1 MPSPSPSI
9 STAAVLDHQVPTV
22 PPRQRPTPGAVRPTA
37 TDPAVVKR
45 AVKAAA
51 LGNAMEWFDFGVY
64 SYIAVTLGKVFFP
77 SGNPTAQ
84 LLSTFGAFAAAF
96 LVRPIGGMVFG
107 PLGDRVGRQKILALT
122 MIMMAAGTFAIGLI
136 PSYAAIGVGAPLLLL
151 AARLVQGF
159 STGGEYAGAS
169 TFIAEYAPDKRRG
182 FLGSWLEFG
191 TLAGYIGGAGL
202 VTLMT
207 ALLSDDAMLSW
218 GWRVPFLI
226 AGPMGIIGLYL
237 RMRLEETPAF
247 AAEAAKAEASAAERR
262 AKVPL
267 REMIVGQWKALL
279 LCVALVLVFNVTDY
293 MLLSYMP
300 SYLTSELKY
309 DETHGL
315 LVVLGVMALMMIVQP
330 FAGALTDRVGRR
342 PVIAAG
348 CAGFLLLSVPALL
361 LIRDGSL
368 VAVALGMG
376 GAGAAA
382 GVLHRG
388 HAGRAAGAVPDAGAV
403 RVAVDRVQR
412 VRVPVRRDDAAGGD
426 GADRGDG
433 EHDDARVLH
442 DGRGRGRRGRRVV
455 HDGVGG
461 AATAGV
467 CAGGVTRP
475 HAQFPAPLFTGVP
488 VTPFARRSPRPL
500 WHRGAGDAPCAQF
513 PAPLCLCLGHPFH
526 LRAGGRRSRSSPR
539 PLMWRGHRFHL
550 RAGGGHSR
558 SSPRPCGHLRAGGGS
573 RAVPRAPVV
582 TCGPVGGLSRSSP
595 RP

>member
-1 MPSPSPSI
+1 
-9 STAAVLDHQVPTV
+9 L
-22 PPRQRPTPGAVRPTA
+22 PTPTPTA
-37 TDPAVVKR
+37 IPTAPAAPVPAPARPAAPQEATVIDPALVRR

-96 LVRPIGGMVFG
+96 LVRPLGGMVFG
-107 PLGDRVGRQKILALT
+107 PLGDRIGRQKVLAIT

-136 PSYAAIGVGAPLLLL
+136 PSYATIGVGAPILLL

-182 FLGSWLEFG
+182 FFGSWLEFG

-207 ALLSDDAMLSW
+207 ALLSTDDLLSW

-247 AAEAAKAEASAAERR
+247 AAELEKAEADRP
-262 AKVPL
+262 KVPL
-267 REMIVGQWKALL
+267 REMIAGQWRTLL
-279 LCVALVLVFNVTDY
+279 LCMGLVLVFNVTDY

-315 LVVLGVMALMMIVQP
+315 LVVLGVMALMMVVQP
-330 FAGALTDRVGRR
+330 FAGALSDRIGRR

-348 CAGFLLLSVPALL
+348 CAGFLALSVPALL
-361 LIRDGSL
+361 LIRQGGL
-368 VAVALGMG
+368 LAVALGMG
-376 GAGAAA
+376 ALGLLLVCFTAAMPAALPALFPTRVRYGSLSIGFNVSVSLFGGTTPLVVTALVGATGNMMMPAYYMMAAA
-382 GVLHRG
+382 VIGGVAVWFMTES
-388 HAGRAAGAVPDAGAV
+388 AGRPLPGSAPAVEP
-403 RVAVDRVQR
+403 
-412 VRVPVRRDDAAGGD
+412 
-426 GADRGDG
+426 
-433 EHDDARVLH
+433 
-442 DGRGRGRRGRRVV
+442 
-455 HDGVGG
+455 
-461 AATAGV
+461 
-467 CAGGVTRP
+467 
-475 HAQFPAPLFTGVP
+475 
-488 VTPFARRSPRPL
+488 ARR
-500 WHRGAGDAPCAQF
+500 
-513 PAPLCLCLGHPFH
+513 
-526 LRAGGRRSRSSPR
+526 
-539 PLMWRGHRFHL
+539 
-550 RAGGGHSR
+550 
-558 SSPRPCGHLRAGGGS
+558 
-573 RAVPRAPVV
+573 
-582 TCGPVGGLSRSSP
+582 
-595 RP
+595 

>member
-1 MPSPSPSI
+1 M
-9 STAAVLDHQVPTV
+9 STASVVTPASVLQTRAAQAPDATV
-22 PPRQRPTPGAVRPTA
+22 
-37 TDPAVVKR
+37 TDPALVRR

-96 LVRPIGGMVFG
+96 LVRPLGGMVFG
-107 PLGDRVGRQKILALT
+107 PLGDRVGRQKVLALT

-136 PSYAAIGVGAPLLLL
+136 PSYATIGVGAPVLLL

-207 ALLSDDAMLSW
+207 ALLSADDLTSW
-218 GWRVPFLI
+218 GWRIPFLI
-226 AGPMGIIGLYL
+226 AGPMGLIGLYL

-247 AAEAAKAEASAAERR
+247 AAEVEKAEKDRP
-262 AKVPL
+262 KVPL
-267 REMIVGQWKALL
+267 REMVTGQWRALL
-279 LCVALVLVFNVTDY
+279 LCVGLVLVFNVTDY

-300 SYLTSELKY
+300 SYLTSELHY

-315 LVVLGVMALMMIVQP
+315 LVVLGVMTLMMIVQP

-361 LIRDGSL
+361 LIREGSL
-368 VAVALGMG
+368 LAVALGMG
-376 GAGAAA
+376 ALGLLLVCFTAAMPSALPALFPTKVRYGSLSIGFNVSVSLFGGTTPLVVTALIGATGDMMMPAYYMMAAA
-382 GVLHRG
+382 VIGGFAVWRMAES
-388 HAGRAAGAVPDAGAV
+388 AGRPLPGSAPSVAG
-403 RVAVDRVQR
+403 R
-412 VRVPVRRDDAAGGD
+412 
-426 GADRGDG
+426 
-433 EHDDARVLH
+433 
-442 DGRGRGRRGRRVV
+442 
-455 HDGVGG
+455 
-461 AATAGV
+461 
-467 CAGGVTRP
+467 
-475 HAQFPAPLFTGVP
+475 HAE
-488 VTPFARRSPRPL
+488 
-500 WHRGAGDAPCAQF
+500 
-513 PAPLCLCLGHPFH
+513 
-526 LRAGGRRSRSSPR
+526 
-539 PLMWRGHRFHL
+539 
-550 RAGGGHSR
+550 
-558 SSPRPCGHLRAGGGS
+558 
-573 RAVPRAPVV
+573 
-582 TCGPVGGLSRSSP
+582 
-595 RP
+595 

>member
-1 MPSPSPSI
+1 MATATAVTPS
-9 STAAVLDHQVPTV
+9 VQVPGPRAAAPAPTV
-22 PPRQRPTPGAVRPTA
+22 
-37 TDPAVVKR
+37 TDPALVKR

-96 LVRPIGGMVFG
+96 LVRPLGGLVFG
-107 PLGDRVGRQKILALT
+107 PLGDRVGRQKVLAVT

-136 PSYAAIGVGAPLLLL
+136 PSYATIGVGAPILLL

-169 TFIAEYAPDKRRG
+169 TFIAEYAPDKKRG
-182 FLGSWLEFG
+182 FFGSWLEFG

-207 ALLSDDAMLSW
+207 ALLSSDDLTAW
-218 GWRVPFLI
+218 GWRIPFLI

-247 AAEAAKAEASAAERR
+247 AAEMAKSERSR
-262 AKVPL
+262 PKVPL
-267 REMIVGQWKALL
+267 REMITGQWRALL
-279 LCVALVLVFNVTDY
+279 LCMALVLVFNVTDY

-315 LVVLGVMALMMIVQP
+315 LVVLGVMALMMVVQP

-348 CAGFLLLSVPALL
+348 CAGFLFLSVPALL

-368 VAVALGMG
+368 LAVALGMG
-376 GAGAAA
+376 ALGLLLVCFTAAMPAALPALFPTRVRYGSLSIGFNISVSLFGGTTPLVVTALIGATGNMMMPAYYMMAAA
-382 GVLHRG
+382 VIGGFAAWRMTET
-388 HAGRAAGAVPDAGAV
+388 AGRPLPGS
-403 RVAVDRVQR
+403 
-412 VRVPVRRDDAAGGD
+412 
-426 GADRGDG
+426 
-433 EHDDARVLH
+433 
-442 DGRGRGRRGRRVV
+442 
-455 HDGVGG
+455 
-461 AATAGV
+461 
-467 CAGGVTRP
+467 
-475 HAQFPAPLFTGVP
+475 AP
-488 VTPFARRSPRPL
+488 SIEE
-500 WHRGAGDAPCAQF
+500 
-513 PAPLCLCLGHPFH
+513 
-526 LRAGGRRSRSSPR
+526 SR
-539 PLMWRGHRFHL
+539 
-550 RAGGGHSR
+550 
-558 SSPRPCGHLRAGGGS
+558 
-573 RAVPRAPVV
+573 
-582 TCGPVGGLSRSSP
+582 
-595 RP
+595 

>member
-1 MPSPSPSI
+1 MATV
-9 STAAVLDHQVPTV
+9 TAVTPPPKARRATTARDTGDVTV
-22 PPRQRPTPGAVRPTA
+22 
-37 TDPAVVKR
+37 TDPALVKR

-96 LVRPIGGMVFG
+96 LVRPLGGMVFG
-107 PLGDRVGRQKILALT
+107 PLGDRVGRQKVLAVT

-136 PSYAAIGVGAPLLLL
+136 PSYATIGVGAPLLLL

-159 STGGEYAGAS
+159 STGGEYAGAT
-169 TFIAEYAPDKRRG
+169 TFIAEYAPDKKRG

-207 ALLSDDAMLSW
+207 ALLSSDDLTSW
-218 GWRVPFLI
+218 GWRIPFLI
-226 AGPMGIIGLYL
+226 AGPMGVIGLYL

-247 AAEAAKAEASAAERR
+247 AAEVEKAEAARP
-262 AKVPL
+262 KVPL
-267 REMIVGQWKALL
+267 REMVTGQWKALL
-279 LCVALVLVFNVTDY
+279 LCMGLVLVFNVTDY

-361 LIRDGSL
+361 LIRQGSL

-376 GAGAAA
+376 ALGLLLVCFTAAMPAALPALFPTRVRYGSLSIGFNVSVSLFGGTTPLVVTALIGMTGNMMMPAYYMMAAA
-382 GVLHRG
+382 VVGGFAVWRMSES
-388 HAGRAAGAVPDAGAV
+388 AGRPLPGSAPAVEE
-403 RVAVDRVQR
+403 R
-412 VRVPVRRDDAAGGD
+412 
-426 GADRGDG
+426 
-433 EHDDARVLH
+433 
-442 DGRGRGRRGRRVV
+442 
-455 HDGVGG
+455 
-461 AATAGV
+461 
-467 CAGGVTRP
+467 
-475 HAQFPAPLFTGVP
+475 
-488 VTPFARRSPRPL
+488 
-500 WHRGAGDAPCAQF
+500 
-513 PAPLCLCLGHPFH
+513 
-526 LRAGGRRSRSSPR
+526 
-539 PLMWRGHRFHL
+539 
-550 RAGGGHSR
+550 
-558 SSPRPCGHLRAGGGS
+558 
-573 RAVPRAPVV
+573 
-582 TCGPVGGLSRSSP
+582 
-595 RP
+595 

>member
-1 MPSPSPSI
+1 MSAAHVATASSPSVSSSASASAPPSG
-9 STAAVLDHQVPTV
+9 AEPTV
-22 PPRQRPTPGAVRPTA
+22 
-37 TDPAVVKR
+37 TDPALVRR

-96 LVRPIGGMVFG
+96 LVRPLGGMVFG
-107 PLGDRVGRQKILALT
+107 PLGDRVGRQKVLALT
-122 MIMMAAGTFAIGLI
+122 MILMAAGTFAIGLI
-136 PSYAAIGVGAPLLLL
+136 PSYATIGVWAPVLLL

-207 ALLSDDAMLSW
+207 ALLSDGDLTSW
-218 GWRVPFLI
+218 GWRIPFLI
-226 AGPMGIIGLYL
+226 AGPMGIVGLYL

-247 AAEAAKAEASAAERR
+247 AAEVAKAEKKRP
-262 AKVPL
+262 KVPL
-267 REMIVGQWKALL
+267 REMITGQWRALL
-279 LCVALVLVFNVTDY
+279 LCVGLVLVFNVTDY

-315 LVVLGVMALMMIVQP
+315 LVVLAVMALMMVVQP

-361 LIRDGSL
+361 LIREGSL
-368 VAVALGMG
+368 LAVGLGMAALGLLLVCFTASMPSALPALFPTRVRYGSLSIGFNISVSLFGGTTPLVVTALIGATGDMMMPAYYMMAAAVIGGVAVWFMTES
-376 GAGAAA
+376 
-382 GVLHRG
+382 
-388 HAGRAAGAVPDAGAV
+388 AGRPLPGSAPAVAPTT
-403 RVAVDRVQR
+403 
-412 VRVPVRRDDAAGGD
+412 
-426 GADRGDG
+426 
-433 EHDDARVLH
+433 DAR
-442 DGRGRGRRGRRVV
+442 
-455 HDGVGG
+455 
-461 AATAGV
+461 
-467 CAGGVTRP
+467 
-475 HAQFPAPLFTGVP
+475 
-488 VTPFARRSPRPL
+488 
-500 WHRGAGDAPCAQF
+500 
-513 PAPLCLCLGHPFH
+513 
-526 LRAGGRRSRSSPR
+526 
-539 PLMWRGHRFHL
+539 
-550 RAGGGHSR
+550 
-558 SSPRPCGHLRAGGGS
+558 
-573 RAVPRAPVV
+573 
-582 TCGPVGGLSRSSP
+582 
-595 RP
+595 

>member
-1 MPSPSPSI
+1 MATAEITPAPVREAPSPGS
-9 STAAVLDHQVPTV
+9 ADVTV
-22 PPRQRPTPGAVRPTA
+22 
-37 TDPAVVKR
+37 TDPALVRR

-77 SGNPTAQ
+77 SGSPTVQ

-96 LVRPIGGMVFG
+96 LVRPLGGLVFG

-136 PSYAAIGVGAPLLLL
+136 PSYGSIGVGAPLLLL

-207 ALLSDDAMLSW
+207 ALLSGDDLLSW
-218 GWRVPFLI
+218 GWRIPFLI
-226 AGPMGIIGLYL
+226 AGPMGIVGLYL

-247 AAEAAKAEASAAERR
+247 AAEAGNTGNTGKSGKSGTERP
-262 AKVPL
+262 KVPL
-267 REMIVGQWKALL
+267 REMVAGQWRALL
-279 LCVALVLVFNVTDY
+279 LCVGLVLVFNVTDY

-315 LVVLGVMALMMIVQP
+315 LVVLAVMALMMVVQP

-348 CAGFLLLSVPALL
+348 CAGFLFLSVPALL
-361 LIRDGSL
+361 LIRQGSL
-368 VAVALGMG
+368 LAIGLGMG
-376 GAGAAA
+376 ALGLLLVCFTASMPSALPALFPTRVRYGSLSIGFNVSVSLFGGTTPLVVTALIGATGNLMMPAYYMMAAA
-382 GVLHRG
+382 VIGGFAVWRMTES
-388 HAGRAAGAVPDAGAV
+388 AGRPLPGSAPS
-403 RVAVDRVQR
+403 VA
-412 VRVPVRRDDAAGGD
+412 
-426 GADRGDG
+426 
-433 EHDDARVLH
+433 
-442 DGRGRGRRGRRVV
+442 
-455 HDGVGG
+455 
-461 AATAGV
+461 
-467 CAGGVTRP
+467 
-475 HAQFPAPLFTGVP
+475 
-488 VTPFARRSPRPL
+488 PR
-500 WHRGAGDAPCAQF
+500 
-513 PAPLCLCLGHPFH
+513 
-526 LRAGGRRSRSSPR
+526 
-539 PLMWRGHRFHL
+539 
-550 RAGGGHSR
+550 
-558 SSPRPCGHLRAGGGS
+558 
-573 RAVPRAPVV
+573 
-582 TCGPVGGLSRSSP
+582 
-595 RP
+595 

>member
-1 MPSPSPSI
+1 MVGFRPDSRQRRHPGRVPVPVERQASLVLATVTAVTPSPSTPR
-9 STAAVLDHQVPTV
+9 AAASREVTV
-22 PPRQRPTPGAVRPTA
+22 
-37 TDPAVVKR
+37 TDPALVRR

-96 LVRPIGGMVFG
+96 LVRPLGGMVFG
-107 PLGDRVGRQKILALT
+107 PLGDRVGRQKVLAIT

-136 PSYAAIGVGAPLLLL
+136 PSYGAIGVGAPLMLL

-169 TFIAEYAPDKRRG
+169 TFIAEYAPDKKRG
-182 FLGSWLEFG
+182 FFGSWLEFG

-202 VTLMT
+202 VTVMT
-207 ALLSDDAMLSW
+207 ALLSSEDLLSW

-247 AAEAAKAEASAAERR
+247 AAEVEKAEAARP
-262 AKVPL
+262 KVPL
-267 REMIVGQWKALL
+267 REMVAGQWKALL
-279 LCVALVLVFNVTDY
+279 LCMGLVLVFNVTDY

-330 FAGALTDRVGRR
+330 FAGALTDRIGRR

-348 CAGFLLLSVPALL
+348 CAGFLFLSIPALL
-361 LIRDGSL
+361 LIRQGSL

-376 GAGAAA
+376 ALGMLLVCFTAAMPAALPALFPTRVRYGSLSIGFNVSVSLFGGTTPLVVTALIGLTGNMMMPAYYMMAAA
-382 GVLHRG
+382 VVGGFAVWRMSEC
-388 HAGRAAGAVPDAGAV
+388 AGRPLPGSAPSVE
-403 RVAVDRVQR
+403 QR
-412 VRVPVRRDDAAGGD
+412 
-426 GADRGDG
+426 
-433 EHDDARVLH
+433 
-442 DGRGRGRRGRRVV
+442 
-455 HDGVGG
+455 
-461 AATAGV
+461 
-467 CAGGVTRP
+467 
-475 HAQFPAPLFTGVP
+475 
-488 VTPFARRSPRPL
+488 
-500 WHRGAGDAPCAQF
+500 
-513 PAPLCLCLGHPFH
+513 
-526 LRAGGRRSRSSPR
+526 
-539 PLMWRGHRFHL
+539 
-550 RAGGGHSR
+550 
-558 SSPRPCGHLRAGGGS
+558 
-573 RAVPRAPVV
+573 
-582 TCGPVGGLSRSSP
+582 
-595 RP
+595 

>member
-1 MPSPSPSI
+1 MATAEITPAPVREAPSPGS
-9 STAAVLDHQVPTV
+9 ADVTV
-22 PPRQRPTPGAVRPTA
+22 
-37 TDPAVVKR
+37 TDPALVRR

-77 SGNPTAQ
+77 SGSPTVQ

-96 LVRPIGGMVFG
+96 LVRPLGGLVFG

-136 PSYAAIGVGAPLLLL
+136 PSYGSIGVGAPLLLL

-207 ALLSDDAMLSW
+207 ALLSGDDLLSW
-218 GWRVPFLI
+218 GWRIPFLI
-226 AGPMGIIGLYL
+226 AGPMGIVGLYL

-247 AAEAAKAEASAAERR
+247 AAEAGKAGNTGNTGKSGKSGTERP
-262 AKVPL
+262 KVPL
-267 REMIVGQWKALL
+267 REMVAGQWRALL
-279 LCVALVLVFNVTDY
+279 LCVGLVLVFNVTDY

-315 LVVLGVMALMMIVQP
+315 LVVLAVMALMMVVQP

-348 CAGFLLLSVPALL
+348 CAGFLFLSVPALL
-361 LIRDGSL
+361 LIRQGSL
-368 VAVALGMG
+368 LAIGLGMG
-376 GAGAAA
+376 ALGLLLVCFTASMPSALPALFPTRVRYGSLSIGFNVSVSLFGGTTPLVVTALIGATGNLMMPAYYMMAAA
-382 GVLHRG
+382 VIGGFAVWRMTES
-388 HAGRAAGAVPDAGAV
+388 AGRPLPGSAPS
-403 RVAVDRVQR
+403 VA
-412 VRVPVRRDDAAGGD
+412 
-426 GADRGDG
+426 
-433 EHDDARVLH
+433 
-442 DGRGRGRRGRRVV
+442 
-455 HDGVGG
+455 
-461 AATAGV
+461 
-467 CAGGVTRP
+467 
-475 HAQFPAPLFTGVP
+475 
-488 VTPFARRSPRPL
+488 PR
-500 WHRGAGDAPCAQF
+500 
-513 PAPLCLCLGHPFH
+513 
-526 LRAGGRRSRSSPR
+526 
-539 PLMWRGHRFHL
+539 
-550 RAGGGHSR
+550 
-558 SSPRPCGHLRAGGGS
+558 
-573 RAVPRAPVV
+573 
-582 TCGPVGGLSRSSP
+582 
-595 RP
+595 

>member
-1 MPSPSPSI
+1 MSAAHVATASSPSVSSSASASPSG
-9 STAAVLDHQVPTV
+9 TEPTV
-22 PPRQRPTPGAVRPTA
+22 
-37 TDPAVVKR
+37 TDPALVRR

-96 LVRPIGGMVFG
+96 LVRPLGGMVFG
-107 PLGDRVGRQKILALT
+107 PLGDRVGRQKVLALT
-122 MIMMAAGTFAIGLI
+122 MILMAAGTFAIGLI
-136 PSYAAIGVGAPLLLL
+136 PSYATIGVWAPVLLL

-207 ALLSDDAMLSW
+207 ALLSDGDLTSW
-218 GWRVPFLI
+218 GWRIPFLI
-226 AGPMGIIGLYL
+226 AGPMGIVGLYL

-247 AAEAAKAEASAAERR
+247 AAEVAKAERKR
-262 AKVPL
+262 PKVPL
-267 REMIVGQWKALL
+267 REMVTGQWRALL
-279 LCVALVLVFNVTDY
+279 LCVGLVLVFNVTDY

-315 LVVLGVMALMMIVQP
+315 LVVLAVMALMMVVQP

-361 LIRDGSL
+361 LIREGSL
-368 VAVALGMG
+368 LAVALGMAALGLLLVCFTASMPSALPALFPTRVRYGSLSIGFNISVSLFG
-376 GAGAAA
+376 GTTPLVVTALIGATGDMMMPAYYMMAAA
-382 GVLHRG
+382 VIGGVAVWFMSES
-388 HAGRAAGAVPDAGAV
+388 AGRPLPGSAPAVAPAA
-403 RVAVDRVQR
+403 
-412 VRVPVRRDDAAGGD
+412 
-426 GADRGDG
+426 
-433 EHDDARVLH
+433 
-442 DGRGRGRRGRRVV
+442 DGR
-455 HDGVGG
+455 
-461 AATAGV
+461 
-467 CAGGVTRP
+467 
-475 HAQFPAPLFTGVP
+475 
-488 VTPFARRSPRPL
+488 
-500 WHRGAGDAPCAQF
+500 
-513 PAPLCLCLGHPFH
+513 
-526 LRAGGRRSRSSPR
+526 
-539 PLMWRGHRFHL
+539 
-550 RAGGGHSR
+550 
-558 SSPRPCGHLRAGGGS
+558 
-573 RAVPRAPVV
+573 
-582 TCGPVGGLSRSSP
+582 
-595 RP
+595 

>member
-1 MPSPSPSI
+1 MATATAVSPSLPKTRRAR
-9 STAAVLDHQVPTV
+9 TARDITV
-22 PPRQRPTPGAVRPTA
+22 
-37 TDPAVVKR
+37 TDPALVRR

-96 LVRPIGGMVFG
+96 LVRPLGGMVFG
-107 PLGDRVGRQKILALT
+107 PLGDRVGRQKVLAIT

-136 PSYAAIGVGAPLLLL
+136 PSYASIGVGAPLLLL

-169 TFIAEYAPDKRRG
+169 TFIAEYAPDKKRG
-182 FLGSWLEFG
+182 FFGSWLEFG

-207 ALLSDDAMLSW
+207 ALLSSHDLVSW
-218 GWRVPFLI
+218 GWRIPFLI

-247 AAEAAKAEASAAERR
+247 AAEVEKAEAARP
-262 AKVPL
+262 KVPL
-267 REMIVGQWKALL
+267 REMVAGQWKALL
-279 LCVALVLVFNVTDY
+279 LCMGLVLVFNVTDY

-348 CAGFLLLSVPALL
+348 CAGFLFLSIPALL
-361 LIRDGSL
+361 LIREGSL
-368 VAVALGMG
+368 PAVGLGMAALGLLLVCFTAAMPAALPALFPTRVRYGSLSIGFNVSVSLFG
-376 GAGAAA
+376 GTTPLVVTALIGATGNMMMPAYYMMAAA
-382 GVLHRG
+382 VVGGFAVWRMSES
-388 HAGRAAGAVPDAGAV
+388 AGRPLPGSAPAV
-403 RVAVDRVQR
+403 
-412 VRVPVRRDDAAGGD
+412 
-426 GADRGDG
+426 
-433 EHDDARVLH
+433 E
-442 DGRGRGRRGRRVV
+442 GR
-455 HDGVGG
+455 
-461 AATAGV
+461 
-467 CAGGVTRP
+467 
-475 HAQFPAPLFTGVP
+475 
-488 VTPFARRSPRPL
+488 
-500 WHRGAGDAPCAQF
+500 
-513 PAPLCLCLGHPFH
+513 
-526 LRAGGRRSRSSPR
+526 
-539 PLMWRGHRFHL
+539 
-550 RAGGGHSR
+550 
-558 SSPRPCGHLRAGGGS
+558 
-573 RAVPRAPVV
+573 
-582 TCGPVGGLSRSSP
+582 
-595 RP
+595 

>member
-1 MPSPSPSI
+1 
-9 STAAVLDHQVPTV
+9 L
-22 PPRQRPTPGAVRPTA
+22 PTPTPTA
-37 TDPAVVKR
+37 IPTAPAAPVPAPARPAAPQEATVIDPALVRR

-96 LVRPIGGMVFG
+96 LVRPLGGMVFG
-107 PLGDRVGRQKILALT
+107 PLGDRIGRQKVLAIT

-136 PSYAAIGVGAPLLLL
+136 PSYATIGVGAPILLL

-182 FLGSWLEFG
+182 FFGSWLEFG

-207 ALLSDDAMLSW
+207 ALLSTDDLLSW

-247 AAEAAKAEASAAERR
+247 AAELEKAEADRP
-262 AKVPL
+262 KVPL
-267 REMIVGQWKALL
+267 REMIAGQWRTLL
-279 LCVALVLVFNVTDY
+279 LCMGLVLVFNVTDY

-315 LVVLGVMALMMIVQP
+315 LVVLGVMALMMVVQP
-330 FAGALTDRVGRR
+330 FAGALSDRIGRR

-348 CAGFLLLSVPALL
+348 CAGFLALSVPALL
-361 LIRDGSL
+361 LIRQGGL
-368 VAVALGMG
+368 LAVALGMG
-376 GAGAAA
+376 ALGLLLVCFTAAMPAALPALFPTRVRYGSLSIGFNVSVSLFGGTTPLVVTALVGATGNLMMPAYYMMAAA
-382 GVLHRG
+382 VVGGVAVWFMTES
-388 HAGRAAGAVPDAGAV
+388 AGRPLPGSAPAPEPRAAGA
-403 RVAVDRVQR
+403 
-412 VRVPVRRDDAAGGD
+412 
-426 GADRGDG
+426 
-433 EHDDARVLH
+433 
-442 DGRGRGRRGRRVV
+442 
-455 HDGVGG
+455 
-461 AATAGV
+461 
-467 CAGGVTRP
+467 
-475 HAQFPAPLFTGVP
+475 
-488 VTPFARRSPRPL
+488 SP
-500 WHRGAGDAPCAQF
+500 
-513 PAPLCLCLGHPFH
+513 
-526 LRAGGRRSRSSPR
+526 SSP
-539 PLMWRGHRFHL
+539 PAHR
-550 RAGGGHSR
+550 
-558 SSPRPCGHLRAGGGS
+558 
-573 RAVPRAPVV
+573 
-582 TCGPVGGLSRSSP
+582 
-595 RP
+595 

>member
-1 MPSPSPSI
+1 MSAAPVAAHPSRPAPASPAPASPSGATS
-9 STAAVLDHQVPTV
+9 APTV
-22 PPRQRPTPGAVRPTA
+22 
-37 TDPAVVKR
+37 TDPSLVRR

-96 LVRPIGGMVFG
+96 LVRPLGGMVFG
-107 PLGDRVGRQKILALT
+107 PLGDRVGRQKVLALT

-136 PSYAAIGVGAPLLLL
+136 PSYATIGVWAPVLLLV
-151 AARLVQGF
+151 ARLVQGF

-207 ALLSDDAMLSW
+207 ALLSDGDLTSW
-218 GWRVPFLI
+218 GWRIPFLI

-247 AAEAAKAEASAAERR
+247 AAELDKAEATRP
-262 AKVPL
+262 KVPL
-267 REMIVGQWKALL
+267 RDMITGQWRALL
-279 LCVALVLVFNVTDY
+279 LCVGLVLVFNVTDY

-315 LVVLGVMALMMIVQP
+315 LVVLAVMALMMIVQP

-361 LIRDGSL
+361 LIREGSL
-368 VAVALGMG
+368 LAVGLGMAALGLLLVCFTASMPSALPALFPTRVRYGSLSIGFNVSVSLFGGTTPLVVTALIGATGDMMMPAYYMMAAAVIGGVAVWFMSES
-376 GAGAAA
+376 
-382 GVLHRG
+382 
-388 HAGRAAGAVPDAGAV
+388 AGRPLPGSAP
-403 RVAVDRVQR
+403 AVD
-412 VRVPVRRDDAAGGD
+412 
-426 GADRGDG
+426 
-433 EHDDARVLH
+433 
-442 DGRGRGRRGRRVV
+442 GR
-455 HDGVGG
+455 
-461 AATAGV
+461 
-467 CAGGVTRP
+467 
-475 HAQFPAPLFTGVP
+475 
-488 VTPFARRSPRPL
+488 
-500 WHRGAGDAPCAQF
+500 
-513 PAPLCLCLGHPFH
+513 
-526 LRAGGRRSRSSPR
+526 
-539 PLMWRGHRFHL
+539 
-550 RAGGGHSR
+550 
-558 SSPRPCGHLRAGGGS
+558 
-573 RAVPRAPVV
+573 
-582 TCGPVGGLSRSSP
+582 
-595 RP
+595 

>member
-1 MPSPSPSI
+1 MA
-9 STAAVLDHQVPTV
+9 TAAAVTPHLKTPRAAQAPAGATV
-22 PPRQRPTPGAVRPTA
+22 
-37 TDPAVVKR
+37 TDPALVRR

-96 LVRPIGGMVFG
+96 LVRPLGGMVFG
-107 PLGDRVGRQKILALT
+107 PLGDRVGRQKVLAVT
-122 MIMMAAGTFAIGLI
+122 MIMMAVGTFAIGLI
-136 PSYAAIGVGAPLLLL
+136 PSYATIGVGAPLLLL

-182 FLGSWLEFG
+182 FFGSWLEFG

-207 ALLSDDAMLSW
+207 ALLSTDDLLSW
-218 GWRVPFLI
+218 GWRIPFLI

-247 AAEAAKAEASAAERR
+247 AAEVEKSEANRP
-262 AKVPL
+262 KVPL
-267 REMIVGQWKALL
+267 REMVAGQWKALL
-279 LCVALVLVFNVTDY
+279 LCMALVLVFNVTDY

-348 CAGFLLLSVPALL
+348 CAGFLFLSVPAVL
-361 LIRDGSL
+361 LIRQGSL
-368 VAVALGMG
+368 LAVALGMG
-376 GAGAAA
+376 ALGLLLVCFTAAMPAALPALFPTRVRYGSLSIGFNVSVSLFGGTTPLVVTALIGATGNMMMPAYYMMAAA
-382 GVLHRG
+382 VVGGFAVWRMSES
-388 HAGRAAGAVPDAGAV
+388 AGRPLPGSAPAV
-403 RVAVDRVQR
+403 
-412 VRVPVRRDDAAGGD
+412 
-426 GADRGDG
+426 
-433 EHDDARVLH
+433 E
-442 DGRGRGRRGRRVV
+442 GR
-455 HDGVGG
+455 
-461 AATAGV
+461 
-467 CAGGVTRP
+467 
-475 HAQFPAPLFTGVP
+475 
-488 VTPFARRSPRPL
+488 
-500 WHRGAGDAPCAQF
+500 
-513 PAPLCLCLGHPFH
+513 
-526 LRAGGRRSRSSPR
+526 
-539 PLMWRGHRFHL
+539 
-550 RAGGGHSR
+550 
-558 SSPRPCGHLRAGGGS
+558 
-573 RAVPRAPVV
+573 
-582 TCGPVGGLSRSSP
+582 
-595 RP
+595 